1 MRPRPPPHLC
11 SAGEELDEEVVLA
24 QDAVG
29 GDAGEE
35 ALELGHGGVEG
46 DGRLEG
52 RDDAL
57 GAGVAQRVV
66 EPLEVP
72 L

>member
-1 MRPRPPPHLC
+1 MPPHLC
-11 SAGEELDEEVVLA
+11 RACEELDEEVVLA
-24 QDAVG
+24 EDAVDS
-29 GDAGEE
+29 DAGEE

-57 GAGVAQRVV
+57 GAGVAEGII
-66 EPLEVP
+66 EPLEVS